1 MSDCEDDHNEI
12 NSEHYNDEDDKIE
25 LCEYEGNMFDAG
37 DNTDDEPIPEENPL
51 NLVDQSIN
59 VDTFNGKLELYDKE
73 NNYDSHV
80 SQTPQFDC
88 NNSFFVS
95 KRCIEKCQLIDL
107 PKNNER
113 VNISDMLSRSFAF
126 DSMTDRYGEKNF
138 NFAGNSSVNQSFNFS
153 NGSPEKMLKNY
164 STQNLFTL
172 RQNEVIEQ
180 MSKEH
185 LKIQESK
192 NKARRQLL

>member
-37 DNTDDEPIPEENPL
+37 ENTDDEPIPEENPL

-95 KRCIEKCQLIDL
+95 KRCIEKC
-107 PKNNER
+107 
-113 VNISDMLSRSFAF
+113 
-126 DSMTDRYGEKNF
+126 
-138 NFAGNSSVNQSFNFS
+138 
-153 NGSPEKMLKNY
+153 
-164 STQNLFTL
+164 
-172 RQNEVIEQ
+172 
-180 MSKEH
+180 
-185 LKIQESK
+185 
-192 NKARRQLL
+192 